1 MGVGWALPSVKKSN
15 ELTNQQIRG
24 EIKSLNKI
32 VFDQLNVYLHHF
44 A

>member
-1 MGVGWALPSVKKSN
+1 MGARRALPSVKKSN

-32 VFDQLNVYLHHF
+32 AFEEVNVHLHHL